1 MLWLEMRMY
10 LRKQS
15 LDHLPRLIISHLGQ
29 PMAAAVVAAPIR
41 SECEVVLARPSVV
54 SVRIWLMSFLVRN
67 FWSWYAKRGP
77 DFEGCRDKYLFI
89 ARTG

>member
-1 MLWLEMRMY
+1 MGLLQLANTCDVFVIVWLEMRMY

-41 SECEVVLARPSVV
+41 SECEVVLAKPFVV
-54 SVRIWLMSFLVRN
+54 SVRIWFTSFRVRN
-67 FWSWYAKRGP
+67 FLS
-77 DFEGCRDKYLFI
+77 
-89 ARTG
+89 